1 MTMHKMCLAIS
12 LASFSLMSAC
22 SQTPSGAAETAT
34 SSSKTELNAAKH
46 TQSGAAPS
54 ANPGN
59 EGDRSAMTVSDDNLL
74 RPSFAECADKSGGIT
89 PEMQACMETEYQ
101 FHDARLKAA
110 YQSLLQMQ
118 DAAGRKSIEQSQMEW
133 LSNKNKKCAWDAQ
146 HEGQAQRLEAD
157 YCNMRSTAK
166 RANDLEKTLN
176 TTK

>member
-1 MTMHKMCLAIS
+1 MTMPKMCLAIS

-22 SQTPSGAAETAT
+22 SQTPSEGAKIVT
-34 SSSKTELNAAKH
+34 SSSTTQINAAKH
-46 TQSGAAPS
+46 TRSAPAAL
-54 ANPGN
+54 AKPGN
-59 EGDRSAMTVSDDNLL
+59 ESARLAKTANDGNLL
-74 RPSFAECADKSGGIT
+74 RPSFTECADKSEGIT

-133 LSNKNKKCAWDAQ
+133 LSNKEKECAWDAQ